1 MAYMTRQEL
10 CNAVYHAVVCS
21 KSALSRLEISR
32 AIGRAKSPHVIQMIE
47 ELRDGGWLVES
58 VRKNKFG
65 KDTLV
70 YSAGRL
76 PVVDTPS

>member
-10 CNAVYHAVVCS
+10 CNAVYHAVLCS
-21 KSALSRLEISR
+21 KSELSRLEIAR
-32 AIGRAKSPHVIQMIE
+32 TIGRAKSPHVIHMIE
-47 ELRDGGWLVES
+47 ELRDGGWLIEN

-70 YSAGRL
+70 YRAGRL
-76 PVVDTPS
+76 PVVDAPA